1 MRCQLARPCSVIPLA
16 GGAEHHIVI
25 AALDDAGGG
34 DERELRVLLKIGDRG
49 HAAVAHGGFDLIKAT
64 RDIILQ
70 RACVGDIGIHALL
83 KGKTRLAADVVALPV
98 ARAVRALAPVFLDIH
113 AVDKELIRGRFVK
126 AGEVAAEHQKVRA
139 HGEGERHVIVVDDA
153 AVGADGN
160 IDARFAEIFVAR
172 GGDLD
177 ERGRLTAA
185 DALRFARDADGTAAD
200 ADLDKVCAALGEEA
214 EAVAVDHIAR
224 ADLHGI
230 AVVLTH
236 EVNDLLLPDRVAL
249 GRVNAENIRAR
260 LNERGDA
267 LVVVAGVDARADQI
281 ALLRVLEGEGVL
293 LVLGVVLAENEVAQ
307 AVVLIHN
314 GQSVELVLPN
324 DVVGLLERGGGGSSD
339 ELFSRRHKIA
349 HLEVCAH
356 AADAVVTARDD
367 AEEFPVG
374 HGVLSDGD
382 GGEAVFLLERE
393 HIGQRVLRREIRG
406 ADDEAR
412 LAALHA
418 AHHLRLAFDGLRAE
432 DERKPALL
440 GKRDGERIVRHRLH
454 DRRDHRDIQADG
466 AVLLPLAVFDQR
478 RFERNAV
485 GHALLRGVARY
496 EQVLAEG
503 MRRIGIVIG
512 HDLPSY
518 FLK

>member
-1 MRCQLARPCSVIPLA
+1 M
-16 GGAEHHIVI
+16 
-25 AALDDAGGG
+25 
-34 DERELRVLLKIGDRG
+34 
-49 HAAVAHGGFDLIKAT
+49 
-64 RDIILQ
+64 
-70 RACVGDIGIHALL
+70 
-83 KGKTRLAADVVALPV
+83 
-98 ARAVRALAPVFLDIH
+98 
-113 AVDKELIRGRFVK
+113 
-126 AGEVAAEHQKVRA
+126 
-139 HGEGERHVIVVDDA
+139 
-153 AVGADGN
+153 
-160 IDARFAEIFVAR
+160 
-172 GGDLD
+172 
-177 ERGRLTAA
+177 
-185 DALRFARDADGTAAD
+185 
-200 ADLDKVCAALGEEA
+200 
-214 EAVAVDHIAR
+214 
-224 ADLHGI
+224 
-230 AVVLTH
+230 
-236 EVNDLLLPDRVAL
+236 
-249 GRVNAENIRAR
+249 
-260 LNERGDA
+260 
-267 LVVVAGVDARADQI
+267 VVAGVDARADQI

-314 GQSVELVLPN
+314 GQGVELVLPN

-339 ELFSRRHKIA
+339 ELFARRHKIA

-382 GGEAVFLLERE
+382 GGEAIFLLERE

-440 GKRDGERIVRHRLH
+440 GKRDGERVVRHRLH
-454 DRRDHRDIQADG
+454 DRRDHRDIQADR

-478 RFERNAV
+478 RFERNVV

>member
-1 MRCQLARPCSVIPLA
+1 M
-16 GGAEHHIVI
+16 
-25 AALDDAGGG
+25 
-34 DERELRVLLKIGDRG
+34 
-49 HAAVAHGGFDLIKAT
+49 
-64 RDIILQ
+64 
-70 RACVGDIGIHALL
+70 
-83 KGKTRLAADVVALPV
+83 
-98 ARAVRALAPVFLDIH
+98 
-113 AVDKELIRGRFVK
+113 
-126 AGEVAAEHQKVRA
+126 
-139 HGEGERHVIVVDDA
+139 
-153 AVGADGN
+153 
-160 IDARFAEIFVAR
+160 
-172 GGDLD
+172 
-177 ERGRLTAA
+177 
-185 DALRFARDADGTAAD
+185 
-200 ADLDKVCAALGEEA
+200 
-214 EAVAVDHIAR
+214 
-224 ADLHGI
+224 
-230 AVVLTH
+230 
-236 EVNDLLLPDRVAL
+236 
-249 GRVNAENIRAR
+249 
-260 LNERGDA
+260 
-267 LVVVAGVDARADQI
+267 VVAGVDARADQI

-314 GQSVELVLPN
+314 GQGVELVLPD

-339 ELFSRRHKIA
+339 ELFARRHKIA

-418 AHHLRLAFDGLRAE
+418 AHHLRLAL

-440 GKRDGERIVRHRLH
+440 GKRDGERVVRHRLH